1 MTKQEVEEK
10 IKEILLKDKKF
21 IGATIKIKFKDKKII

>member
-10 IKEILLKDKKF
+10 IKEILLKDKQF
-21 IGATIKIKFKDKKII
+21 LGATIKIKFKDKKII